1 MFFPPPA
8 EERTRRIR
16 YDLLAGAGLVLALLA
31 LLPLLF
37 LRNDPEEL
45 QTTPTIP
52 EVNSPE
58 QGDVE
63 IVLNEPVDLTD
74 KVELSWRANR
84 DELDFMVIIAV
95 EGETDVNSEFAER
108 NKSMTVDVRPG
119 VRYCFLVQ
127 AVEGTH
133 RDDVYESNSRGLRG
147 ATCNQ

>member
-16 YDLLAGAGLVLALLA
+16 YDLLAGVGLVLALLA

-45 QTTPTIP
+45 QTTPKIP

-58 QGDVE
+58 PGDVE

-84 DELDFMVIIAV
+84 DELDFMVIIATAG
-95 EGETDVNSEFAER
+95 GEDPESRFAER
-108 NKSMTVDVRPG
+108 NKSITVDVQPG
-119 VRYCFLVQ
+119 VQYCFLVQ
-127 AVEGTH
+127 GVEATH
-133 RDDVYESNSRGLRG
+133 RDDVYESNTRGLRG
-147 ATCNQ
+147 ATCTR